1 MAGWSGDTS
10 RCARPCRMLM
20 WQRVYERVSDESGR
34 GPHRL
39 YIVFSVLAAA
49 FHLFFSCLF
58 VVLLRFSH
66 GFSHIFDFLRWCRLM
81 TVGLSYTLPL
91 QGMLLLLI
99 LRSSVGSLTCR
110 CFKFRPVPSMRL
122 CWLLPWMST
131 GNSFMLSHR
140 VGASVYHQDRCFVSP
155 APYACEDHPAHSLA
169 YC

>member
-66 GFSHIFDFLRWCRLM
+66 GFSHIFDFL
-81 TVGLSYTLPL
+81 S
-91 QGMLLLLI
+91 
-99 LRSSVGSLTCR
+99 R

-131 GNSFMLSHR
+131 GNSFMLSHK